1 MSLLQRAIETYDF
14 MNQNQS
20 VGVYNVGKEPLAPI
34 SHIVA
39 KGQISIT
46 IDKNGSFETASK
58 CDEKI
63 IIPVSEESAGRSS
76 GVRAHALCYYKY
88 FY

>member
-14 MNQNQS
+14 MNQNKS
-20 VGVYNVGKEPLAPI
+20 VGVYDLGKEPLAPI
-34 SHIVA
+34 SHIIA

-46 IDKNGSFETASK
+46 IDEKGSFITASK

-76 GVRAHALCYYKY
+76 GIRAHAL
-88 FY
+88 